1 MESSYSAFLSDP
13 FLSCVGSMMKIDETW
28 CQPLSS
34 EGGTLLRSPIIHSAS
49 AKKSVHSSSISKE
62 QTEFAYNMGTLSQGT
77 LLPNFSL
84 LTWLRKESQKEFLLI
99 CKNQHKRRTVL
110 ENDYDNALGLD
121 TTMVFR

>member
-49 AKKSVHSSSISKE
+49 AKKVCTAAQFQRSKLNLHIIWE
-62 QTEFAYNMGTLSQGT
+62 LYPKGLFYQT
-77 LLPNFSL
+77 
-84 LTWLRKESQKEFLLI
+84 FL
-99 CKNQHKRRTVL
+99 C
-110 ENDYDNALGLD
+110 
-121 TTMVFR
+121 

>member
-1 MESSYSAFLSDP
+1 
-13 FLSCVGSMMKIDETW
+13 
-28 CQPLSS
+28 
-34 EGGTLLRSPIIHSAS
+34 
-49 AKKSVHSSSISKE
+49 
-62 QTEFAYNMGTLSQGT
+62 MGTLSQGT